1 MAADYQDLRL
11 LKVSRDFSETPL
23 DEVVGFD
30 SDQWIRPSVEFLS
43 GASFSSICLFF
54 GQQLNDQ
61 LKVPIGLID
70 SAWGGTILEA
80 WSPPEVIQECGVED
94 SGVNEENNHNLYLWN
109 SMIHPLLR
117 MSIKGAIWYQ
127 GESNTGHNREI
138 YDCTFVSLIKN
149 WRGKWHQSTGGD
161 TEEMFPFGFV
171 QLAPSRNTTSPNWPV
186 LRWKQTANYGFAPNP
201 VMENVFMAAAI
212 DDDIDLHPKNK
223 RLPASRLGW
232 AGLNLV
238 YGQTDLPL
246 YGPQPRNLSLA
257 EDRTSLTITFSQ
269 SLKPVVVEED
279 RFMVCCMETSEL
291 CDSRPYEW
299 SGLGWQGVTITGMT
313 DTDTVELNT
322 SMACGGQ
329 PHFSAIAYL
338 WLQVP
343 CSGEEQCPLYS
354 DDQFNMPVAPFKIDI

>member
-1 MAADYQDLRL
+1 MYQDLRL
-11 LKVSRDFSETPL
+11 LKISTDFSETPL
-23 DEVVGFD
+23 DEVLGFD
-30 SDQWIRPSVEFLS
+30 SDQWITPSVEFLS

-61 LKVPIGLID
+61 LGVPIGLID
-70 SAWGGTILEA
+70 SAWGGTIIEA
-80 WSPPEVIQECGVED
+80 WSPPQVIQECGVGDE
-94 SGVNEENNHNLYLWN
+94 GVNEENNHNVFLWN

-117 MSIKGAIWYQ
+117 MTIKGAIWYQ

-149 WRGKWHQSTGGD
+149 WRENWYESTGGD
-161 TEEMFPFGFV
+161 TERIFPFGFV

-186 LRWKQTANYGFAPNP
+186 LRWKQTANYGFTPNP

-223 RLPASRLGW
+223 RLPATRLGW
-232 AGLNLV
+232 AGLHLV
-238 YGQTDLPL
+238 YGQTSLPL
-246 YGPQPRNLSLA
+246 YGPQPQNLSLA

-269 SLKPVVVEED
+269 SLKPVLVEED
-279 RFMVCCMETSEL
+279 RFMVCCLETSQL

-299 SGLGWQGVTITGMT
+299 SGLGWQGVVITGMK
-313 DTDTVELNT
+313 DTHTVELDT

-329 PHFSAIAYL
+329 PHFSALAYL

-354 DDQFNMPVAPFKIDI
+354 DDQYNMPVAPFKIDL